1 MAKTVTITVQLN
13 DATLQGRRSLKLSS
27 STCRLA
33 IVPRSLMKETL
44 ANPKLNEVMP
54 EQDGDYYKLKADIE
68 LLKSSRSDSAS
79 FCTGVST
86 NGNIGW
92 VDSRGRSFKE
102 VFPK

>member
-1 MAKTVTITVQLN
+1 MNTSVPSNIFLLK
-13 DATLQGRRSLKLSS
+13 RSIDLSLLRQEVIS
-27 STCRLA
+27 
-33 IVPRSLMKETL
+33 
-44 ANPKLNEVMP
+44 NPDLS
-54 EQDGDYYKLKADIE
+54 EQKGDYYKLKVDIE

-92 VDSRGRSFKE
+92 IDSRGRTFKE

>member
-1 MAKTVTITVQLN
+1 MAKTITITVHLY
-13 DATLQGRRSLKLSS
+13 DATLQ
-27 STCRLA
+27 
-33 IVPRSLMKETL
+33 
-44 ANPKLNEVMP
+44 EVISNTDMS
-54 EQDGDYYKLKADIE
+54 EQKGDYYKLKVGIE

-92 VDSRGRSFKE
+92 VDSRGRTFKE